1 MHITEGIITGVPA
14 VAYTAVGVALMGWG
28 ARAMKKFA
36 AKFPDKKALIGMGGA
51 LIFFVSLIP
60 LPAFTGTCS
69 HPCGTPLIAILL
81 GPSIAIALAGIAL
94 LLQAAFFAH
103 GGFSTWGAN
112 VLTLGLV
119 GSLAGWLTFRGAR
132 KLGLPLWLSGGAA
145 GLIGDILTYVA
156 AGLILSLT
164 LANGPSPQFSFGKYL
179 MVIYTAYIPT
189 QLPIAIGEM
198 VLTGLA
204 LHYAFKQR
212 PEVLEELGVVH
223 RRMMRPSLGMTAL
236 LSIFFIVALLAVSI
250 PALADSK
257 SPEVG
262 NPPAAAAES
271 AAAPKAEKEKGF
283 TGMDESVN
291 EKMSEEAGLKAHEP
305 YINLEAQGDVWNAV
319 LLIGGGIAGFIM
331 GRRWHLL
338 FGGKKQSA
346 ECVNQR
352 PETT

>member
-14 VAYTAVGVALMGWG
+14 AAYTVGGLALMGWG

-36 AKFPDKKALIGMGGA
+36 ARFPDKKALIGMGGA
-51 LIFFVSLIP
+51 LIFFVSLVP

-112 VLTLGLV
+112 VIALGLF
-119 GSLAGWLTFRGAR
+119 GSLGGWLAFRGAR

-145 GLIGDILTYVA
+145 GLIGDIMTYVA
-156 AGLILSLT
+156 AGLILAVT
-164 LANGPSPQFSFGKYL
+164 LSHAPSPQYTFKGYL
-179 MVIYTAYIPT
+179 LAIYAAYIPT

-204 LHYAFKQR
+204 LQYAFKQR
-212 PEVLEELGVVH
+212 PEVLEELGVVG
-223 RRMMRPSLGMTAL
+223 RKMAPSFGLTSL
-236 LSIFFIVALLAVSI
+236 LLIFLTVTVLAVSV
-250 PALADSK
+250 PALAAPAG
-257 SPEVG
+257 PEAT
-262 NPPAAAAES
+262 NPSAAVTQSAAE
-271 AAAPKAEKEKGF
+271 PKSGF

-291 EKMSEEAGLKAHEP
+291 EKMSEEAGLKAKEP
-305 YINLEAQGDVWNAV
+305 YINLESQGDLWNAA
-319 LLIGGGIAGFIM
+319 LLFGGGIAGFLL
-331 GRRWHLL
+331 GRNWHIL
-338 FGGKKQSA
+338 FGGRKQPA
-346 ECVNQR
+346 EAMNQQL
-352 PETT
+352 ETTS

>member
-112 VLTLGLV
+112 ILTLGLV

-156 AGLILSLT
+156 AGLILSVT
-164 LANGPSPQFSFGKYL
+164 LAHAPTPQYSFKGYL
-179 MVIYTAYIPT
+179 MAIYAAYIPT

-204 LHYAFKQR
+204 LQYAFKQR

-236 LSIFFIVALLAVSI
+236 LSIFLTVALLAVSI
-250 PALADSK
+250 PALAGSK
-257 SPEVG
+257 GPEVA
-262 NPPAAAAES
+262 NPPAAES
-271 AAAPKAEKEKGF
+271 AAEPKAETKAGF

-291 EKMSEEAGLKAHEP
+291 EKMSENAGLKVHEP
-305 YINLEAQGDVWNAV
+305 YINLEGQGDVWNLT
-319 LLIGGGIAGFIM
+319 LLCGGGIAGFIL

-338 FGGKKQSA
+338 FGGKKPSA
-346 ECVNQR
+346 CVNQR

>member
-14 VAYTAVGVALMGWG
+14 AAYTVGGLALMGWG

-36 AKFPDKKALIGMGGA
+36 ARFPDKKALIGMGGA
-51 LIFFVSLIP
+51 LIFFVSLVP

-112 VLTLGLV
+112 VIALGLF
-119 GSLAGWLTFRGAR
+119 GSLGGWLAFRGAR

-145 GLIGDILTYVA
+145 GLIGDIMTYVA
-156 AGLILSLT
+156 AGLILAVT
-164 LANGPSPQFSFGKYL
+164 LSHAPSPQYTFKGYL
-179 MVIYTAYIPT
+179 LAIYAAYIPT

-204 LHYAFKQR
+204 LQYAFKQR
-212 PEVLEELGVVH
+212 PEVLEELGVVG
-223 RRMMRPSLGMTAL
+223 RKMAPSFGLTSL
-236 LSIFFIVALLAVSI
+236 LLIFLTVAVLAVSV
-250 PALADSK
+250 PALAAPAG
-257 SPEVG
+257 PEAT
-262 NPPAAAAES
+262 NPSAAVTQSAAE
-271 AAAPKAEKEKGF
+271 PKSGF

-291 EKMSEEAGLKAHEP
+291 EKMSEEAGLKAKEP
-305 YINLEAQGDVWNAV
+305 YINLESQGDLWNAA
-319 LLIGGGIAGFIM
+319 LLFGGGIAGFLL
-331 GRRWHLL
+331 GRNWHIL
-338 FGGKKQSA
+338 FGFRKQPA
-346 ECVNQR
+346 EAMNQQL
-352 PETT
+352 ETTS

>member
-14 VAYTAVGVALMGWG
+14 AAYTVGGLALMGWG

-51 LIFFVSLIP
+51 LIFFVSLVP

-112 VLTLGLV
+112 LIALGLF
-119 GSLAGWLTFRGAR
+119 GSLGGWLTFRGAR

-145 GLIGDILTYVA
+145 GLIGDIMTYVA
-156 AGLILSLT
+156 AGFILAVT
-164 LANGPSPQFSFGKYL
+164 LSHAPHPQYTFKGYL
-179 MVIYTAYIPT
+179 MAIYAAYIPT

-204 LHYAFKQR
+204 LQYAFRQR
-212 PEVLEELGVVH
+212 PEVLQELGVVG
-223 RRMMRPSLGMTAL
+223 RKMAPSFGLTSLLLIFFCVTAL
-236 LSIFFIVALLAVSI
+236 AISV
-250 PALADSK
+250 PALAAPAG
-257 SPEVG
+257 PEVVAT
-262 NPPAAAAES
+262 PPAAAASTAES
-271 AAAPKAEKEKGF
+271 KAAF
-283 TGMDESVN
+283 SGMDESVN
-291 EKMSEEAGLKAHEP
+291 EKMSEEAGLKAKEP
-305 YINLEAQGDVWNAV
+305 YINLESQGDLWNAA
-319 LLIGGGIAGFIM
+319 LLLGGGIAGFLL
-331 GRRWHLL
+331 GRNWHIL
-338 FGGKKQSA
+338 FGNKKQPA
-346 ECVNQR
+346 EAANRQL
-352 PETT
+352 ETTS

>member
-14 VAYTAVGVALMGWG
+14 AAYTVGGLALMGWG

-51 LIFFVSLIP
+51 LIFFVSLVP

-112 VLTLGLV
+112 VIALGLF
-119 GSLAGWLTFRGAR
+119 GSLGGWLAFKGAR

-164 LANGPSPQFSFGKYL
+164 LSHAPNPQYTFKGYL
-179 MVIYTAYIPT
+179 MAIYAAYIPT

-204 LHYAFKQR
+204 LQYAFKQR
-212 PEVLEELGVVH
+212 PEVLQELGVVG
-223 RRMMRPSLGMTAL
+223 RKMAPSFGLTSL
-236 LSIFFIVALLAVSI
+236 LLIFFSVTVLAISV
-250 PALADSK
+250 PALAALTG
-257 SPEVG
+257 PEAVA
-262 NPPAAAAES
+262 NPPAAAES
-271 AAAPKAEKEKGF
+271 ASEPKTAF

-291 EKMSEEAGLKAHEP
+291 EKMSEEAGLKAKEP
-305 YINLEAQGDVWNAV
+305 YINLESQGDLWNAA
-319 LLIGGGIAGFIM
+319 LLLGGGIAGFLL
-331 GRRWHLL
+331 GRNWHIL
-338 FGGKKQSA
+338 FGDRKQPA
-346 ECVNQR
+346 EAMNKQL
-352 PETT
+352 ETTS